1 MNKLLITSMS
11 LSLVVLFTS
20 NNNFT
25 NANAALTAPSSYDL
39 AYVFVDNPSP
49 APDYFALIAPLYELN
64 GFDIPYT
71 RTSDGSYFNYTTTLD
86 NDLSDRIPLGLEI
99 TQTFNRSNTSWS
111 GTTGGF
117 VPTSST
123 IGSDTSVGTIQG
135 KHIFTFNN
143 QTSNEY
149 KLYLDVSSSS
159 SSTINFAY
167 IQTINVNNYGYY
179 DSFFYIVDDA
189 FGSLFLPSYTSLTL
203 TLLSTSATRYFDA
216 WYLKDLG
223 ISEAYGQGENDGYDM
238 GYNQGYGDGEEFGYE
253 QGYET
258 GFEDGFN
265 ELNNTASGLFQILGS
280 AFTSVGSI
288 FNIMI
293 LPGITIGML
302 VFVPIIFALLLFI
315 IKILR
320 GGS

>member
-111 GTTGGF
+111 GTTGGY

-123 IGSDTSVGTIQG
+123 IGSDNTVGSR
-135 KHIFTFNN
+135 KPWVFSFDN
-143 QTSNEY
+143 QTNKNYE
-149 KLYLDVSSSS
+149 LYLDFSSSP
-159 SSTINFAY
+159 INANYQWFLSYNGTPFQTYVTVIRSITDTLFRIY
-167 IQTINVNNYGYY
+167 I
-179 DSFFYIVDDA
+179 
-189 FGSLFLPSYTSLTL
+189 PSYTTLSLERITNSL
-203 TLLSTSATRYFDA
+203 ADYFDA

-223 ISEAYGQGENDGYDM
+223 VSASYTEGYLDGDA
-238 GYNQGYGDGEEFGYE
+238 D
-253 QGYET
+253 
-258 GFEDGFN
+258 GFEDGFDLGY
-265 ELNNTASGLFQILGS
+265 EDGLIDGFQDGLEALEDSTAGLFDILGNVFG
-280 AFTSVGSI
+280 AVGTVFGI
-288 FNIMI
+288 YV
-293 LPGITIGML
+293 LPGINIGML
-302 VFVPIIFALLLFI
+302 VFIPLIFTLLLFI
-315 IKILR
+315 LKILR